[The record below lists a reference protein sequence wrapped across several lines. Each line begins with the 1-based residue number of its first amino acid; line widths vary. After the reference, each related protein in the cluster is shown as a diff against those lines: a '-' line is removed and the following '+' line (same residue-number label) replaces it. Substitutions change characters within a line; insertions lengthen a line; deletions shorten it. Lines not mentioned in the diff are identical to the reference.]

1 MMHERDTTGTADQR
15 RTSRKVLDAE
25 VKMRLETGTLV
36 GQSDNISRAG
46 ILFYSEQPIRVT
58 VEVVEPSGPRTY
70 RGRLI
75 RLQRL
80 GEASTGL
87 AVEFDPD

>member
-1 MMHERDTTGTADQR
+1 MQDRDSVGTTDQR
-15 RTSRKVLDAE
+15 RTDRRALEAGVT
-25 VKMRLETGTLV
+25 MRLETSQLM

-46 ILFYSEQPIRVT
+46 ILFYSDQPVRVT
-58 VEVVEPSGPRTY
+58 IELSDPSGPRTY

-75 RLQRL
+75 RLQRMS
-80 GEASTGL
+80 ESNTGL

>member
-1 MMHERDTTGTADQR
+1 MQDRDSVGTTDQR
-15 RTSRKVLDAE
+15 RTDRRALEAGVT
-25 VKMRLETGTLV
+25 MRLETSQLM

-46 ILFYSEQPIRVT
+46 ILFYSDQPVRVT
-58 VEVVEPSGPRTY
+58 IELSDPSGPRIY

-75 RLQRL
+75 RLQRMS
-80 GEASTGL
+80 ESNTGL